1 MRLIVA
7 EDHPFIHPIL
17 AAYNQS
23 KENSSYDESTHA
35 QNNHA
40 YMLKPT
46 TKAINDCNYTVI
58 TTTRTGKGALEIARE
73 LTPDCIVID
82 ASLPDTTAMFHEA
95 VKQPVCAIVLVR
107 TLPVSSST
115 TDAAN
120 VAKATDIANVTND
133 QSLSLQNSLL
143 ELARNGATIC
153 SSSTLTKQDLIYAIE
168 SACCCFKRECKLYE
182 RIQQLEERVETLR
195 LADRAKS
202 LLMQQGLAEKEA
214 FSLLQKTS
222 MNTRRPLKEVAEAI
236 ILTQSAQ

>member
-1 MRLIVA
+1 MRLIIA

-17 AAYNQS
+17 AANNQS

-46 TKAINDCNYTVI
+46 TKAINSYNYTVI
-58 TTTRTGKGALEIARE
+58 TTTRTGKGALEIAQE
-73 LTPDCIVID
+73 LTPDCIVMD
-82 ASLPDTTAMFHEA
+82 ASLPDTTVVFREAM
-95 VKQPVCAIVLVR
+95 KWPVCAIVLVR
-107 TLPVSSST
+107 ILPTSSRAGDIVNT
-115 TDAAN
+115 AN
-120 VAKATDIANVTND
+120 E
-133 QSLSLQNSLL
+133 QSPSLQNTLL
-143 ELARNGATIC
+143 ELARSGATIC

-168 SACCCFKRECKLYE
+168 SACCRFKRERKLYK
-182 RIQQLEERVETLR
+182 RIQQLEERIETLR

-202 LLMQQGLAEKEA
+202 LLIQQGLTEKEA